1 MSTCGQPSRMAS
13 SLRLADRSDESGD
26 QTGVL
31 LFPVRIALQ
40 LLGKL
45 AGANGGQ
52 PSAASYLISDD
63 DHRRAPLRI
72 DPDQELRICFGGRE
86 PRVRAGRR
94 AQAIGHRQG
103 TLMATLRGRS
113 VP

>member
-26 QTGVL
+26 ETSVL

-40 LLGKL
+40 LLGEL
-45 AGANGGQ
+45 AGASGGQ

-63 DHRRAPLRI
+63 DHRRGSPRI
-72 DPDQELRICFGGRE
+72 DPDQELGIHFDG
-86 PRVRAGRR
+86 P
-94 AQAIGHRQG
+94 
-103 TLMATLRGRS
+103 
-113 VP
+113 